1 MGLIEFVLDA
11 IGVIIIA
18 ALVLGCVVIGSGLVF
33 ALVAAMLAL
42 GWIPILMCATD
53 FEWAIGW
60 GNGSVVGAAA
70 AATTTFYLVVGAG
83 LGVLWLTVPDK
94 DSLPQGLKALAFLF
108 PHPAEAHLKGAIAK
122 RMPADG
128 PKVVQAIRSKA
139 PRTTMGEQIRTH
151 AARTLKKDTA
161 AEALRLKAEEEL
173 ADATADMEKARARME
188 KARQRLKN
196 D

>member
-1 MGLIEFVLDA
+1 MGFIEFVLDA

-33 ALVAAMLAL
+33 ALVVAMLAL

-70 AATTTFYLVVGAG
+70 AVTTTFYLAVGAG

-108 PHPAEAHLKGAIAK
+108 PHPAAPHLKGAIAK

-139 PRTTMGEQIRTH
+139 PRTTMGEKIRAH
-151 AARTLKKDTA
+151 AARTLRKDPA

-173 ADATADMEKARARME
+173 ADATADMEEARARME